1 MATVSHL
8 VIWFKGTVG
17 RICPQVF
24 LEYNYT
30 AQSHISWNLVSFFFT
45 ITAFITQTYNL
56 KC

>member
-30 AQSHISWNLVSFFFT
+30 AQSHILWNLVSFFFT